1 MNVSTILQVESDGL
15 ICVSVNSLIS
25 LFIIQSSLTILF
37 IILSSLPISSI
48 QYVLKVIPHER
59 EL

>member
-48 QYVLKVIPHER
+48 CLESDPT
-59 EL
+59 